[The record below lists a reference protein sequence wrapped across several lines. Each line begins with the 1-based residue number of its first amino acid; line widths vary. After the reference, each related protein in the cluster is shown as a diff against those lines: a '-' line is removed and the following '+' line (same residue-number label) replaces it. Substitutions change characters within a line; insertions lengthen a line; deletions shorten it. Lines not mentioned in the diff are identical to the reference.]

1 MTGKCMHTGEAA
13 SADKLYRD
21 YLGAVKF
28 GNIFSLNIGPD
39 YAGRLREVDVRTLR
53 KVGDMIRSNS
63 PDPNDRTGI

>member
-1 MTGKCMHTGEAA
+1 MHTGEAA

-63 PDPNDRTGI
+63 PDPNDRTRI